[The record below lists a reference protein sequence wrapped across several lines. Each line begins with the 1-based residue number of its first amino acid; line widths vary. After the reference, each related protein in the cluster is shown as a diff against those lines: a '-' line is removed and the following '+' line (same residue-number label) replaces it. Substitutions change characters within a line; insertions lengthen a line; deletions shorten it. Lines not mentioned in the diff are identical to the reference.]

1 MNLSKLL
8 IASTIV
14 ACACSKSVDT
24 APDPR
29 VGLKAGLMDAGV
41 AAGNVKLLANTP
53 RPARFDSTINSD
65 IAFLGKYALQGNYN
79 GILVYDISIP
89 SRPAL
94 VTSFYC
100 PASQN
105 DVSVYR
111 NLLFV
116 SSESTSGRL
125 DCQGGGIRDTVSP
138 DRMRGIRIFDI
149 SDIRSPKLVSQVQ
162 TCRGSHTHTVLE
174 DPKDKENVYIY
185 VSGSSSIRSPR
196 ELAGCVTDAR
206 DPSTSYFRIEV
217 IKVPLANP
225 SAAAVVGGA
234 RIF

>member
-1 MNLSKLL
+1 MKLKAVL
-8 IASTIV
+8 LV
-14 ACACSKSVDT
+14 AAVAACSRQVET
-24 APDPR
+24 GPDPR
-29 VGLKAGLMDAGV
+29 VGLKAGMSDAGV

-79 GILVYDISIP
+79 GILVYDIGNP
-89 SRPAL
+89 ARPVL

-125 DCQGGGIRDTVSP
+125 DCRGGGIRDTVSP
-138 DRMRGIRIFDI
+138 LRMRGIRIFDV
-149 SDIRSPKLVSQVQ
+149 SDIKNPKLVAQVQ

-174 DPKDKENVYIY
+174 DPRDKDNV
-185 VSGSSSIRSPR
+185 
-196 ELAGCVTDAR
+196 
-206 DPSTSYFRIEV
+206 
-217 IKVPLANP
+217 
-225 SAAAVVGGA
+225 
-234 RIF
+234 